1 MEPLHQV
8 RNNGRCQIRTALQ
21 DPLAVLLQLSLAPHR
36 QREQVQLAVGHL
48 GVELQE
54 AQGLGAQAVLEPR
67 LGLHLQHRQHPPPR
81 RRALEEAVKP
91 VVGGQKGRGCHGSG
105 LPPCGHK
112 PRSPG
117 ARLTRLQHNSQIAG
131 TTEVDQGQPSLK

>member
-1 MEPLHQV
+1 MEPLQQD
-8 RNNGRCQIRTALQ
+8 RNKGRCQIRTALQ

-36 QREQVQLAVGHL
+36 QREQVQLAVG
-48 GVELQE
+48 
-54 AQGLGAQAVLEPR
+54 
-67 LGLHLQHRQHPPPR
+67 QHPPPR

-91 VVGGQKGRGCHGSG
+91 VVGGHKGRGCHGSG

-117 ARLTRLQHNSQIAG
+117 ARWTRLQHNSQIAG